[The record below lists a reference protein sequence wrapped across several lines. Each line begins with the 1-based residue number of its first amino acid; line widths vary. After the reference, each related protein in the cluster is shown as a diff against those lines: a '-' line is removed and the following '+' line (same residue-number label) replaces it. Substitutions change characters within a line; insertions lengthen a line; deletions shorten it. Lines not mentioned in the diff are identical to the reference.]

1 MIVHFYI
8 NVFLA
13 FIHTNQEEESS
24 MAYVIFQSCHYEL
37 VRFVHSVLSTFATDS
52 RVCVMHASQGEKE
65 KSIHL
70 CSYCCLAQLLF
81 VIS

>member
-1 MIVHFYI
+1 
-8 NVFLA
+8 
-13 FIHTNQEEESS
+13 
-24 MAYVIFQSCHYEL
+24 MAYVIFHTCKRFVFGNKSCHYEL
-37 VRFVHSVLSTFATDS
+37 VRFVHSVLSKFATDS
-52 RVCVMHASQGEKE
+52 RVCVMHARQGEKE